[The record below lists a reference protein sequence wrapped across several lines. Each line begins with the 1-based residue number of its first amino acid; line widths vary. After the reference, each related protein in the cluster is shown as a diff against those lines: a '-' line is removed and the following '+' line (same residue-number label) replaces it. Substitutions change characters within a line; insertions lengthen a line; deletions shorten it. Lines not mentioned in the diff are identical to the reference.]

1 MAKKPCSRAC
11 YLVVLSFVPIK
22 IVLWIQPSITAIRLV
37 PSDVDLFAARTSWNF
52 FRIMSDVRLGPKEY
66 MYIWYRI
73 YIWWLFVGGK
83 SDKLSA
89 TLGCVLAA
97 AWWFVSLFFC
107 KGNTVNIVLSNCA
120 CSSKFST
127 WKKIE
132 IKQKTCKWGVQTR
145 EKQKEQMQKKKKKHH
160 HAAFPLKAT

>member
-1 MAKKPCSRAC
+1 MLSFVQKYRALDSRSCFLVQFLVPKIMLFGAFPRGKKPCSRSC

-37 PSDVDLFAARTSWNF
+37 PSDVDLFAARTSWNY
-52 FRIMSDVRLGPKEY
+52 FRIMSVVGLGPKEY

-107 KGNTVNIVLSNCA
+107 KGSTVNIVLSNCA
-120 CSSKFST
+120 YSSKFST
-127 WKKIE
+127 WKK
-132 IKQKTCKWGVQTR
+132 
-145 EKQKEQMQKKKKKHH
+145 
-160 HAAFPLKAT
+160 